1 MAEPEKKK
9 KVANQ
14 YKYCIAYEVV
24 DEPFKRKGKWYKTVY
39 CLRPDLT
46 KKDKVVEA
54 IYSFQVGAKN
64 GKFLTR
70 HGGLL
75 PVRNTYDEALA
86 KVKAMAEKLER
97 RAERKRMANRGF
109 VKQNDDKMKI
119 TVLCRHKGEDKY
131 GYLYKKLDPED
142 AAKRKKILT
151 LGRAKYAASI
161 LDKYGVPHPNLDKI
175 IGQ

>member
-1 MAEPEKKK
+1 MVKK
-9 KVANQ
+9 NQ
-14 YKYCIAYEVV
+14 YRYCIAYEVE
-24 DEPFKRKGKWYKTVY
+24 DEPFKKDDKWYKTVY
-39 CLRPDLT
+39 CLKPDLT

-54 IYSFQVGAKN
+54 IYSFQVKARS

-75 PVRNTYDEALA
+75 PVRHTYDEALA

-109 VKQNDDKMKI
+109 VKQNDSEMKI

-131 GYLYKKLDPED
+131 GYKTYQLSPEK
-142 AAKRKKILT
+142 AAQRKKNLT
-151 LGRAKYAASI
+151 IGRAKYAASI
-161 LDKYGVPHPNLDKI
+161 LDKLNVPHPNIDKI
-175 IGQ
+175 IG